1 MKAAVPAKKKCEFD
15 PKAFLA
21 TIGDGRKRLTFSARK
36 MIFAQGTQ
44 RTLSSISK
52 EVK

>member
-21 TIGDGRKRLTFSARK
+21 TIGDRKRLTFSARK